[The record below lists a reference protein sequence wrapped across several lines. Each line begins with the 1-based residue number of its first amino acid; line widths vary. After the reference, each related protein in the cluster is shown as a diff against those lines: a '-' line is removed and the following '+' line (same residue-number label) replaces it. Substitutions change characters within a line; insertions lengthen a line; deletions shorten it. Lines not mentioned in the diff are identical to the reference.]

1 MNKYIIWSDID
12 VPNEKEYAV
21 EYESYLKDNELQV
34 PENSKD
40 YERGLFEFI
49 YHLNNEYLD
58 DLRTA
63 FNMLCDMPIIV
74 IADLGRWNGRV
85 SGYKMINSCNIQ
97 DCFYTDCDYA
107 EWYIDKLGDL
117 RATAIH
123 HDGRNNY
130 LYRVFKSNVTDSQ
143 IENLQYKI
151 YCDTV
156 TRADITRVTTRLGDY
171 FADYYGFKINKAK
184 GALKTCIN
192 II

>member
-117 RATAIH
+117 EQQQYTTMAEITICI
-123 HDGRNNY
+123 
-130 LYRVFKSNVTDSQ
+130 VFLRTM
-143 IENLQYKI
+143 
-151 YCDTV
+151 
-156 TRADITRVTTRLGDY
+156 
-171 FADYYGFKINKAK
+171 
-184 GALKTCIN
+184 
-192 II
+192 

>member
-12 VPNEKEYAV
+12 VQNEKEYAV
-21 EYESYLKDNELQV
+21 KYESYLKDNELQV

-85 SGYKMINSCNIQ
+85 SGYKMINSCSKCIG
-97 DCFYTDCDYA
+97 YYDY
-107 EWYIDKLGDL
+107 E
-117 RATAIH
+117 
-123 HDGRNNY
+123 
-130 LYRVFKSNVTDSQ
+130 
-143 IENLQYKI
+143 
-151 YCDTV
+151 
-156 TRADITRVTTRLGDY
+156 RLGLIAVKEY
-171 FADYYGFKINKAK
+171 TLTLKYK
-184 GALKTCIN
+184 GKDSWGRYVYEDQNGKLWKHIDCLSSREKCIERQDTLYSAYN
-192 II
+192 NEFEGEPDCHMNPICSANFIC